1 MSHPHEQLAEYVDG
15 ALDASGRA
23 EVEAHLASCGVCRAE
38 VASATSARQTLRG
51 LPEVEPP
58 PGTTMTVL
66 REARETR
73 TPQRL
78 ARPLRIAAA
87 VVLLAG
93 AAAGG
98 IYAYGQLGE
107 GAREP
112 APAADGGDA
121 AERETEEPAAAPEE
135 GSADQDARSG
145 RVEALFSG
153 PYPQVRRTGT
163 EHTPD
168 SIVSLAEDLRDEARE
183 QLEAGFPQDAFA
195 FYEAF
200 PVASF
205 QPAARE
211 ALACAGQGLEP
222 ERSVA
227 PFVIEDAS
235 WEGRPAWVVS
245 YLQGP
250 EPAAAFDRVQIL
262 VVNREECAL
271 AHFAQ
276 QRLD

>member
-1 MSHPHEQLAEYVDG
+1 
-15 ALDASGRA
+15 
-23 EVEAHLASCGVCRAE
+23 
-38 VASATSARQTLRG
+38 ATSARQTLRG

-58 PGTTMTVL
+58 PGTTMAVL
-66 REARETR
+66 REAREAR
-73 TPQRL
+73 TPSRW
-78 ARPLRIAAA
+78 ARPLRVAA
-87 VVLLAG
+87 VVILLAG

-98 IYAYGQLGE
+98 IYVYGQLGE
-107 GAREP
+107 SGGET
-112 APAADGGDA
+112 APAGDGGDA
-121 AERETEEPAAAPEE
+121 AQPEIEAPAAAPEE
-135 GSADQDARSG
+135 GSADQDAQSG
-145 RVEALFSG
+145 RAEALFG
-153 PYPQVRRTGT
+153 GVYPQVRRTGT

-168 SIVSLAEDLRDEARE
+168 SIVALAEDLRDEALE
-183 QLEAGFPQDAFA
+183 HLEAGFPPDAFA

-205 QPAARE
+205 QPAARD

-227 PFVIEDAS
+227 PYVIEDAS
-235 WEGRPAWVVS
+235 WGGRPAWVVS

-262 VVNREECAL
+262 VVDRESCIL